1 MEILG
6 PLNIHAGT
14 SKKNINQ
21 KTLHYNHRK
30 QFNTGIRNNKTK
42 QDSKEIEGSLSSGE
56 ISNLNFQ
63 N

>member
-42 QDSKEIEGSLSSGE
+42 QDSK
-56 ISNLNFQ
+56 
-63 N
+63 